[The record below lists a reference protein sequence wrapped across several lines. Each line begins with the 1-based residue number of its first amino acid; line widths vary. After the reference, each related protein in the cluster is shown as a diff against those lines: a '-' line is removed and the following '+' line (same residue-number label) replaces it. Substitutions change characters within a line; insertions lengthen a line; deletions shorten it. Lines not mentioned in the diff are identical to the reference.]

1 MIPRARRG
9 LVVLASGVAAFML
22 ALYGVVREAS
32 PFVAAAGLVAI
43 VVGAALLLASL
54 RGVALVRPP
63 LALAAVVAAGVAL
76 HAWHAAGASGAFALG
91 LLAWSLVPYA
101 VCVVVGLVPA
111 LRRAALVGAI
121 VVLAADAYAH
131 YTVFVAPASS
141 TAALALLFA
150 PLWNALVLA
159 PAAMLATWAL
169 ARRA

>member
-1 MIPRARRG
+1 MPRARRG

-22 ALYGVVREAS
+22 ALYGAFREAS
-32 PFVAAAGLVAI
+32 LVVAAAGLVAI
-43 VVGAALLLASL
+43 VVGAGMLVASL
-54 RGVALVRPP
+54 RATTLERPP
-63 LALAAVVAAGVAL
+63 VALAAIAAAGVAL
-76 HAWHAAGASGAFALG
+76 HAWHAAGGSGAFALG
-91 LLAWSLVPYA
+91 LFAWSLAPYA
-101 VCVVVGLVPA
+101 LCAVVGLVPA
-111 LRRAALVGAI
+111 LRRPALVGAV

-169 ARRA
+169 ARRV